1 MSLLVAVVVGAVSG
15 TGFVLLLAGLSGRAA
30 LGTASGAGRS
40 MIGTRVDRLAA
51 RVGLGLVAFIAT
63 IAVTG
68 WPVAAVS
75 AGGVGMWLPSITW
88 RSRGHR
94 EELDVID
101 GIATWTE
108 QLRDTISAANGLE
121 HAIVASAALAP
132 RALAPAAARLASRAE
147 FNRLDA
153 GLREFARTLDT
164 PLADFVVVALITAEN
179 HQAREVGT
187 LLGQL
192 SACAR
197 DEAAMRRRIWVGR
210 ARSRSAVRII
220 AVVVVVFTAGL
231 LTFDD
236 AYLAP
241 YSTMTGQ
248 LVLAAV
254 IGLFGVSFLAMER
267 MGRLDVPERF
277 IAHREVIGT

>member
-1 MSLLVAVVVGAVSG
+1 MNLLVCAVVGAVSG
-15 TGFVLLLAGLSGRAA
+15 IGVVLVLAGLRGRAA
-30 LGTASGAGRS
+30 LGVASHAGRS
-40 MIGTRVDRLAA
+40 MIGARVDRLAV
-51 RVGLGLVAFIAT
+51 RIGLGLVAFVIT
-63 IAVTG
+63 FAVTG

-75 AGGVGMWLPSITW
+75 AGGVGMWLPSMTW
-88 RSRGHR
+88 RSRSHR

-121 HAIVASAALAP
+121 HAIVASARLAP

-147 FNRLDA
+147 FNRVDE
-153 GLREFARTLDT
+153 GLREFARTLET
-164 PLADFVVVALITAEN
+164 PLADFVVAALITAEH

-210 ARSRSAVRII
+210 ARSRSSVRII
-220 AVVVVVFTAGL
+220 ALVVVVFTAGL

-241 YSTMTGQ
+241 YSTATGQ
-248 LVLAAV
+248 LVLGAV
-254 IGLFGVSFLAMER
+254 IGLFGVAFLAMER

-277 IAHREVIGT
+277 IAHRGVIRP